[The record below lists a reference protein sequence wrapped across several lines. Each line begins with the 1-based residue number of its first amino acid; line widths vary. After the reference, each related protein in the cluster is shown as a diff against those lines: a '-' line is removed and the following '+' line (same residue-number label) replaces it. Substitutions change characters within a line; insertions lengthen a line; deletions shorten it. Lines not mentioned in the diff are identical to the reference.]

1 MYEYENVDER
11 FEGCVN
17 RRRKRSRMRL
27 KTKDRAKKKRGWRN
41 VLLFSAFRDIAGQ
54 FSHPFDPM
62 N

>member
-27 KTKDRAKKKRGWRN
+27 KTKDRAKKEGLEKC
-41 VLLFSAFRDIAGQ
+41 III
-54 FSHPFDPM
+54 
-62 N
+62 